1 MSEGDSSAVQ
11 DHGLMYYHLLKKYS
25 KHKNIHLGK
34 DHCDGLGINLQEL
47 TTLKPIYQK
56 WVKEP

>member
-56 WVKEP
+56 